1 MLGLGQTRLFDK
13 AVSNMGIMDISE
25 LRPMLQAVYELLR
38 PGGSFVFS
46 THHPCFERPADKY
59 MTSCVHERE
68 AIQRQPVPQFYYH
81 RPLQRL
87 FEWCFEAG
95 FVLDGFYENTDRDN
109 EPPVIFIA
117 RLRKPKG
124 ICGYS
129 RSYIWKDRGYTKI
142 QNNRKT
148 VK

>member
-1 MLGLGQTRLFDK
+1 MKQFLK
-13 AVSNMGIMDISE
+13 
-25 LRPMLQAVYELLR
+25 
-38 PGGSFVFS
+38 
-46 THHPCFERPADKY
+46 
-59 MTSCVHERE
+59 
-68 AIQRQPVPQFYYH
+68 QRQGAFLSDKPHFYYH

-87 FEWCFEAG
+87 FAWCFEAG

-124 ICGYS
+124 ICEYS

-148 VK
+148 VKGEQKAYQYRL